1 MSALRAPDSPFSP
14 HENVLQSKRK
24 RTTDCQAGNV
34 TVTETPHN
42 PTIAIIAAYNEDRF
56 IGSVVLKTRR
66 YVDQVLVVDDGSAD
80 DTARTAEAAGATVIR
95 HDDNKGKA
103 EAINTGLKRA
113 RELGA
118 RIVVLIDADGQHS
131 PDEIPALI
139 APVQSGQADIVV
151 GSRFLGVRSRIP
163 RWRILGQHAL
173 TVATNIASGVVL
185 TDSQSGF
192 RAISGSA
199 LDALKFRPQGGF
211 SIESEMQFLV
221 QQHRLKVEEIPVR
234 MVYSEPAK
242 RNPLSH
248 GMQVLNGI
256 IALVSQHR
264 PLFFFGTPG
273 ALAILLG
280 LILGVIVVQRY
291 EAYQTLAVGYA
302 LISINLFIVG
312 VQTLFTGII
321 LHSIRAFLAED
332 HRS

>member
-1 MSALRAPDSPFSP
+1 M
-14 HENVLQSKRK
+14 
-24 RTTDCQAGNV
+24 
-34 TVTETPHN
+34 TETPHK
-42 PTIAIIAAYNEDRF
+42 PIVAIIAAYNEDRF
-56 IGSVVLKTRR
+56 IGSVVLKTQR
-66 YVDQVLVVDDGSAD
+66 YVDQVIVIDDGSTD
-80 DTARTAEAAGATVIR
+80 DTAHTAEAAGAAVLR
-95 HDDNKGKA
+95 HAENKGKA
-103 EAINTGLKRA
+103 EAINTGLKHA
-113 RELGA
+113 RDLEA
-118 RIVVLIDADGQHS
+118 AIVVLIDADGQHS
-131 PDEIPALI
+131 PEEIPSLI

-151 GSRFLGVRSRIP
+151 GSRFLGVRSHIP

-173 TVATNIASGVVL
+173 TAATNIASGVML

-221 QQHRLKVEEIPVR
+221 QQHHLKVEEIPVR
-234 MVYSEPAK
+234 MTYSEPSK

-264 PLFFFGTPG
+264 PLFFFGAPG
-273 ALAILLG
+273 TLAILCG
-280 LILGVIVVQRY
+280 LILGGIVVQRY

-321 LHSIRAFLAED
+321 LHSIRAFLAENHHD
-332 HRS
+332 